1 MSDYGTSHYNA
12 NSSKTTTAL
21 YLVVHVRRKTVPLKC
36 IVWTKKMS
44 IVQSLFIIGRHS
56 RQLILLFTSTVGDTL
71 SSVLA
76 EIRMNHLYLL
86 HLLVVYRQ
94 KVLVDF
100 APLAATTTKTSCDT
114 INSDIIART
123 TSHYFSSLVYLV
135 RCTSHDDEFGQWKKT
150 EHVS

>member
-1 MSDYGTSHYNA
+1 
-12 NSSKTTTAL
+12 
-21 YLVVHVRRKTVPLKC
+21 
-36 IVWTKKMS
+36 MS

-76 EIRMNHLYLL
+76 EIRMNHLDLL
-86 HLLVVYRQ
+86 HLRVVYRQ
-94 KVLVDF
+94 KVLVVF

-123 TSHYFSSLVYLV
+123 TSHLVA
-135 RCTSHDDEFGQWKKT
+135 
-150 EHVS
+150 